1 MGAYPGGLAFFA
13 KDAQRPIPTGK
24 VFHSKL
30 TNPLLSPWV
39 SRGSTPGEANDKCIS
54 IRERVYPREDNDVDF
69 HLNVKDLPKEG
80 LQIKVVSCSNAGS
93 IVTTENF
100 LR

>member
-1 MGAYPGGLAFFA
+1 MILRSLVF
-13 KDAQRPIPTGK
+13 GK
-24 VFHSKL
+24 QYI
-30 TNPLLSPWV
+30 
-39 SRGSTPGEANDKCIS
+39 E
-54 IRERVYPREDNDVDF
+54 REDNDVDF

-100 LR
+100 PR